1 MDDQAMD
8 AEAAAILRQEATAY
22 DVLGVDPRADANA
35 IRRAYHNR
43 SMRWHPDRCN
53 HARRTEVMQRINSS
67 YESVRDEARRANYDE
82 SLRAAARRARRNR
95 DSPWIGATM
104 RNGAYGRLMEF
115 VAKVD
120 RDGVFEMTLPT
131 IVVVGLESHGKS
143 SLMERLALRDVF
155 PRGVGFV
162 TRMPILLKLRQVNF
176 ENSVGIRLIRLSG
189 SSVVE
194 EVEEEKKFYDIGQ
207 RNFAEVVAEKMQ
219 QFISQRGG
227 GSGNMQV
234 VIDHRIEIEIRAAD
248 LVDIDLLD
256 LPGIVSMPKDV
267 AEASLRLTRDFLQ
280 RDDTLALCVIDDLL
294 PAVRSSQALG
304 EIGRVDGLGARTIVV
319 LTKVDMLQGPSSQQN
334 PARLAHRLANPATTV
349 GFAPKAFIP
358 VINRG
363 EDDGR
368 SLSDTLDAE
377 EATFAEWKRT
387 TPELPAADH
396 LGLTGVLTSL
406 NSLIEEHIRQK
417 WLPHQLEKAT
427 RRLQVVRDE
436 IDSLGALPVS
446 SELFLDRL
454 CEVVS
459 EKLAELDLK
468 NCRFNPEMKFYCDW
482 MAKLN
487 FPADVQGGGGRFNR
501 VRRRMRAKAI
511 WKLIVES
518 VPSEDLVRKL
528 ISLAL
533 SDSQLPVKM
542 DRFDPSIGR
551 TLCAYAM
558 NNNAEIETLANLG
571 FREHYYCEPLSEHQ
585 YRNYA
590 AAADSRIREE
600 AKDAI
605 LEHVFM
611 PLVERSFWSGL
622 PGLDLQESPESRA
635 RRNHLRAQEAAL
647 VRLIDGLTQFRDG
660 QGFHPNAE
668 APAGDSGPPA
678 GAGRAPFTGFSGQ
691 RRHPRGNP
699 PQSPFGQSSSTFGGG
714 AFGGAAPAPSG
725 FGGATPFGNA
735 AAAPSFG
742 GSAFGS
748 AAPAAAS
755 SPAFS
760 FGSAAPAAT
769 ASSAPTFGSAASAA
783 TPSPA
788 FGGPARRSH

>member
-459 EKLAELDLK
+459 EKLAELDRK
-468 NCRFNPEMKFYCDW
+468 NCRLNPEMKFYCDW

-600 AKDAI
+600 AKDAV

-611 PLVERSFWSGL
+611 PLAERSFWSGL
-622 PGLDLQESPESRA
+622 QLDLQESPQSRD
-635 RRNHLRAQEAAL
+635 RRNHLLAQDAAL
-647 VRLIDGLTQFRDG
+647 VRLIDELNRFRDG
-660 QGFHPNAE
+660 QHSNAQYETDQKEAE
-668 APAGDSGPPA
+668 ARWGSADAHVPEDQRTPAP
-678 GAGRAPFTGFSGQ
+678 GFSFGAA
-691 RRHPRGNP
+691 P
-699 PQSPFGQSSSTFGGG
+699 P
-714 AFGGAAPAPSG
+714 APAPSF
-725 FGGATPFGNA
+725 FGA
-735 AAAPSFG
+735 APPAPAPSF
-742 GSAFGS
+742 SFG
-748 AAPAAAS
+748 AAP
-755 SPAFS
+755 PAPAPSFS
-760 FGSAAPAAT
+760 FGAAPPAPPPAAPF
-769 ASSAPTFGSAASAA
+769 SFG
-783 TPSPA
+783 T
-788 FGGPARRSH
+788 R

>member
-1 MDDQAMD
+1 
-8 AEAAAILRQEATAY
+8 
-22 DVLGVDPRADANA
+22 
-35 IRRAYHNR
+35 
-43 SMRWHPDRCN
+43 
-53 HARRTEVMQRINSS
+53 MQRINGAWATLR
-67 YESVRDEARRANYDE
+67 EDQDDDRRANYDE
-82 SLRAAARRARRNR
+82 SLRAATRRARRNR

-104 RNGAYGRLMEF
+104 RNGAYGRLMDF

-120 RDGVFEMTLPT
+120 SDGVFEMTLPT

-176 ENSVGIRLIRLSG
+176 ENSVGIRLVRLSG

-319 LTKVDMLQGPSSQQN
+319 LAKVDMLRSPSLQQN
-334 PARLAHRLANPATTV
+334 PARLAQRLANPATTV
-349 GFAPKAFIP
+349 GFEPKALIP

-363 EDDGR
+363 EGDGR
-368 SLSDTLDAE
+368 SLSDTLDRE
-377 EATFAEWKRT
+377 EATFAEWKGT
-387 TPELPAADH
+387 TPELPAADR
-396 LGLTGVLTSL
+396 LGLTGVLKSL

-427 RRLQVVRDE
+427 HRLQAVRDE
-436 IDSLGALPVS
+436 IDSLGALSVS

-454 CEVVS
+454 CEVVN
-459 EKLAELDLK
+459 EQLAKLDSSTSSGLPLDIK
-468 NCRFNPEMKFYCDW
+468 VWSFDW
-482 MAKLN
+482 MAALS
-487 FPADVQGGGGRFNR
+487 FPAHCEGYGRFNR

-511 WKLIVES
+511 WRLIIES

-528 ISLAL
+528 ISAAL

-542 DRFDPSIGR
+542 DRFDQSIGH
-551 TLCAYAM
+551 TLHGYAM
-558 NNNAEIETLANLG
+558 NDNAAIETLANLG
-571 FREHYYCEPLSEHQ
+571 FPEYLYESYERSIH
-585 YRNYA
+585 NYA

-600 AKDAI
+600 AKDAV

-622 PGLDLQESPESRA
+622 QLDLQESPQSRD
-635 RRNHLRAQEAAL
+635 RRNHLLTQEAAL
-647 VRLIDGLTQFRDG
+647 VRLIDELNRFRDG
-660 QGFHPNAE
+660 QHSNGGGGGDGDGYAQ
-668 APAGDSGPPA
+668 APAGDGVSPA
-678 GAGRAPFTGFSGQ
+678 GAGPATPTGSSGR
-691 RRHPRGNP
+691 RRHTGRRRRPRDNP

-714 AFGGAAPAPSG
+714 SPFGGAAPAPSG
-725 FGGATPFGNA
+725 FTAGGFKFGDGGLHLA
-735 AAAPSFG
+735 RLHLPPRRPRPDPPQLSPSAVPSRPRPRPHPQLSP
-742 GSAFGS
+742 SAR
-748 AAPAAAS
+748 PHLLRL
-755 SPAFS
+755 SPS
-760 FGSAAPAAT
+760 GLD
-769 ASSAPTFGSAASAA
+769 
-783 TPSPA
+783 
-788 FGGPARRSH
+788 R

>member
-1 MDDQAMD
+1 
-8 AEAAAILRQEATAY
+8 
-22 DVLGVDPRADANA
+22 
-35 IRRAYHNR
+35 
-43 SMRWHPDRCN
+43 
-53 HARRTEVMQRINSS
+53 MQRINSS

-600 AKDAI
+600 AKDAV

-611 PLVERSFWSGL
+611 PLAERSFWSGL
-622 PGLDLQESPESRA
+622 QLDLQESPQSRD
-635 RRNHLRAQEAAL
+635 RRNHLLAQDAAL
-647 VRLIDGLTQFRDG
+647 VRLIDELNRFRDG
-660 QGFHPNAE
+660 QHSNAQYETDQKEAE
-668 APAGDSGPPA
+668 A
-678 GAGRAPFTGFSGQ
+678 RW
-691 RRHPRGNP
+691 
-699 PQSPFGQSSSTFGGG
+699 
-714 AFGGAAPAPSG
+714 
-725 FGGATPFGNA
+725 
-735 AAAPSFG
+735 
-742 GSAFGS
+742 GSAD
-748 AAPAAAS
+748 AHVPEDQR
-755 SPAFS
+755 
-760 FGSAAPAAT
+760 
-769 ASSAPTFGSAASAA
+769 
-783 TPSPA
+783 TPD
-788 FGGPARRSH
+788 R

>member
-1 MDDQAMD
+1 
-8 AEAAAILRQEATAY
+8 
-22 DVLGVDPRADANA
+22 
-35 IRRAYHNR
+35 
-43 SMRWHPDRCN
+43 
-53 HARRTEVMQRINSS
+53 MQRINSS

-459 EKLAELDLK
+459 EKLAELDRK
-468 NCRFNPEMKFYCDW
+468 NCRLNPEMKFYCDW

-600 AKDAI
+600 AKDAV

-611 PLVERSFWSGL
+611 PLAERSFWSGL
-622 PGLDLQESPESRA
+622 QLDLQESPQSRD
-635 RRNHLRAQEAAL
+635 RRNHLLAQDAAL
-647 VRLIDGLTQFRDG
+647 VRLIDELNRFRDG
-660 QGFHPNAE
+660 QHSNAQYETDQKEAE
-668 APAGDSGPPA
+668 ARWGSADAHVPEDQRTPAP
-678 GAGRAPFTGFSGQ
+678 GFSFGAA
-691 RRHPRGNP
+691 P
-699 PQSPFGQSSSTFGGG
+699 P
-714 AFGGAAPAPSG
+714 APAPSF
-725 FGGATPFGNA
+725 FGA
-735 AAAPSFG
+735 APPAPAPSF
-742 GSAFGS
+742 SFG
-748 AAPAAAS
+748 AAPPAPAPSFSFGAAP
-755 SPAFS
+755 PAPPPAAPFS
-760 FGSAAPAAT
+760 FGS
-769 ASSAPTFGSAASAA
+769 
-783 TPSPA
+783 
-788 FGGPARRSH
+788 R

>member
-1 MDDQAMD
+1 MD

-319 LTKVDMLQGPSSQQN
+319 LTKVDMLQGPSSQQT

-427 RRLQVVRDE
+427 RRLKVVRDE

-528 ISLAL
+528 ISAAL

-542 DRFDPSIGR
+542 DRFDQSIGH
-551 TLCAYAM
+551 TLHGYAM
-558 NNNAEIETLANLG
+558 NDNGAIETLTNLG
-571 FREHYYCEPLSEHQ
+571 FPEYLYESSGCVPSVYVNNNEAPNKRQME
-585 YRNYA
+585 
-590 AAADSRIREE
+590 AADLRIREE

-611 PLVERSFWSGL
+611 PLAERSFWSGL
-622 PGLDLQESPESRA
+622 QLDLQESPQSRD
-635 RRNHLRAQEAAL
+635 RRNHLLAQDAAL
-647 VRLIDGLTQFRDG
+647 VRLIDELNRFRDG
-660 QGFHPNAE
+660 QHSNAQYETDQKEAE
-668 APAGDSGPPA
+668 ARWGSADAHVPEDQRTPAP
-678 GAGRAPFTGFSGQ
+678 GFSFGAA
-691 RRHPRGNP
+691 P
-699 PQSPFGQSSSTFGGG
+699 P
-714 AFGGAAPAPSG
+714 APAPSFS
-725 FGGATPFGNA
+725 FG
-735 AAAPSFG
+735 AAPP
-742 GSAFGS
+742 APPP
-748 AAPAAAS
+748 AAP
-755 SPAFS
+755 FS
-760 FGSAAPAAT
+760 FGS
-769 ASSAPTFGSAASAA
+769 
-783 TPSPA
+783 
-788 FGGPARRSH
+788 R

>member
-1 MDDQAMD
+1 
-8 AEAAAILRQEATAY
+8 
-22 DVLGVDPRADANA
+22 
-35 IRRAYHNR
+35 
-43 SMRWHPDRCN
+43 
-53 HARRTEVMQRINSS
+53 MQRINSS

-600 AKDAI
+600 AKDAV

-611 PLVERSFWSGL
+611 PLAERSFWSGL
-622 PGLDLQESPESRA
+622 QLDLQESPQSRD
-635 RRNHLRAQEAAL
+635 RRNHLLAQDAAL
-647 VRLIDGLTQFRDG
+647 VRLIDELNRFRDG
-660 QGFHPNAE
+660 QHSNAQYETDQKEAE
-668 APAGDSGPPA
+668 ARWGSADAHVPEDQRTPAP
-678 GAGRAPFTGFSGQ
+678 GFSFGAA
-691 RRHPRGNP
+691 P
-699 PQSPFGQSSSTFGGG
+699 P
-714 AFGGAAPAPSG
+714 APAPSF
-725 FGGATPFGNA
+725 FGA
-735 AAAPSFG
+735 APPAPAPSF
-742 GSAFGS
+742 SFG
-748 AAPAAAS
+748 AAP
-755 SPAFS
+755 PAPAPSFS
-760 FGSAAPAAT
+760 FGAAPPAPPPAAPF
-769 ASSAPTFGSAASAA
+769 SFG
-783 TPSPA
+783 T
-788 FGGPARRSH
+788 R

>member
-600 AKDAI
+600 AKDAV

-611 PLVERSFWSGL
+611 PLAERSFWSGL
-622 PGLDLQESPESRA
+622 QLDLQESPQSRD
-635 RRNHLRAQEAAL
+635 RRNHLLAQDAAL
-647 VRLIDGLTQFRDG
+647 VRLIDELNRFRDG
-660 QGFHPNAE
+660 QHSNAQYETDQKEAE
-668 APAGDSGPPA
+668 ARWGSADAHVPEDQRTPAP
-678 GAGRAPFTGFSGQ
+678 GFSFGAA
-691 RRHPRGNP
+691 P
-699 PQSPFGQSSSTFGGG
+699 P
-714 AFGGAAPAPSG
+714 APAPSF
-725 FGGATPFGNA
+725 FGA
-735 AAAPSFG
+735 APPAPAPSF
-742 GSAFGS
+742 SFG
-748 AAPAAAS
+748 AAPPAPPPAA
-755 SPAFS
+755 PFS
-760 FGSAAPAAT
+760 FGS
-769 ASSAPTFGSAASAA
+769 
-783 TPSPA
+783 
-788 FGGPARRSH
+788 R

>member
-1 MDDQAMD
+1 
-8 AEAAAILRQEATAY
+8 
-22 DVLGVDPRADANA
+22 
-35 IRRAYHNR
+35 
-43 SMRWHPDRCN
+43 
-53 HARRTEVMQRINSS
+53 MQRINSS

-396 LGLTGVLTSL
+396 LGLTGVLNSL

-611 PLVERSFWSGL
+611 PLAERSFWSGL
-622 PGLDLQESPESRA
+622 QLDLQESPQSRD
-635 RRNHLRAQEAAL
+635 RRNHLLAQDAAL
-647 VRLIDGLTQFRDG
+647 VRLIDELNRFRDG
-660 QGFHPNAE
+660 QHSNAQYETDQKEAE
-668 APAGDSGPPA
+668 ARWGSADAHVPEDQRTPAP
-678 GAGRAPFTGFSGQ
+678 GFSFGAA
-691 RRHPRGNP
+691 P
-699 PQSPFGQSSSTFGGG
+699 P
-714 AFGGAAPAPSG
+714 APAPSFS
-725 FGGATPFGNA
+725 FG
-735 AAAPSFG
+735 AAPP
-742 GSAFGS
+742 APPP
-748 AAPAAAS
+748 AAP
-755 SPAFS
+755 FS
-760 FGSAAPAAT
+760 FGS
-769 ASSAPTFGSAASAA
+769 
-783 TPSPA
+783 
-788 FGGPARRSH
+788 R

>member
-1 MDDQAMD
+1 
-8 AEAAAILRQEATAY
+8 
-22 DVLGVDPRADANA
+22 
-35 IRRAYHNR
+35 
-43 SMRWHPDRCN
+43 
-53 HARRTEVMQRINSS
+53 MQRINSS

-571 FREHYYCEPLSEHQ
+571 FREHYYSEPLDEHL

-600 AKDAI
+600 AKDAV

-611 PLVERSFWSGL
+611 PLAERSFWSGL
-622 PGLDLQESPESRA
+622 QLDLQESPQSRD
-635 RRNHLRAQEAAL
+635 RRNHLLAQDAAL
-647 VRLIDGLTQFRDG
+647 VRLIDELNRFRDG
-660 QGFHPNAE
+660 QHSNAQYETDQKEAE
-668 APAGDSGPPA
+668 ARWGSADAHVPEDQRTPAP
-678 GAGRAPFTGFSGQ
+678 GFSFGAA
-691 RRHPRGNP
+691 P
-699 PQSPFGQSSSTFGGG
+699 P
-714 AFGGAAPAPSG
+714 APAPSF
-725 FGGATPFGNA
+725 FGA
-735 AAAPSFG
+735 APPAPAPSF
-742 GSAFGS
+742 SFG
-748 AAPAAAS
+748 AAPPAA
-755 SPAFS
+755 PFS
-760 FGSAAPAAT
+760 FGS
-769 ASSAPTFGSAASAA
+769 
-783 TPSPA
+783 
-788 FGGPARRSH
+788 R

>member
-1 MDDQAMD
+1 
-8 AEAAAILRQEATAY
+8 
-22 DVLGVDPRADANA
+22 
-35 IRRAYHNR
+35 
-43 SMRWHPDRCN
+43 
-53 HARRTEVMQRINSS
+53 MQRINSS

-468 NCRFNPEMKFYCDW
+468 NCRSNPEMKFYYDW

-487 FPADVQGGGGRFNR
+487 FPADIPRGGGRFNR

-571 FREHYYCEPLSEHQ
+571 FREHCYSEPLDDYQ
-585 YRNYA
+585 YHNHA

-622 PGLDLQESPESRA
+622 QLDLQESPQSRD
-635 RRNHLRAQEAAL
+635 RRNHLLAQDAAL
-647 VRLIDGLTQFRDG
+647 VRLIDELNRFRDG
-660 QGFHPNAE
+660 QYSNAQ
-668 APAGDSGPPA
+668 APAGDGGSPA
-678 GAGRAPFTGFSGQ
+678 GAGRATPTDSSGRRRNSGR

-699 PQSPFGQSSSTFGGG
+699 PQSPFGQSGSTFGGG
-714 AFGGAAPAPSG
+714 SPFGGASPAPSG
-725 FGGATPFGNA
+725 FTDASGGFTFGHGGPTFRA
-735 AAAPSFG
+735 SPSAAAPPAPGPAASFSFG
-742 GSAFGS
+742 GAPPPAPAPGFSFG
-748 AAPAAAS
+748 AAPPAPPPAA
-755 SPAFS
+755 PFS
-760 FGSAAPAAT
+760 FGS
-769 ASSAPTFGSAASAA
+769 
-783 TPSPA
+783 
-788 FGGPARRSH
+788 R

>member
-1 MDDQAMD
+1 
-8 AEAAAILRQEATAY
+8 
-22 DVLGVDPRADANA
+22 
-35 IRRAYHNR
+35 
-43 SMRWHPDRCN
+43 
-53 HARRTEVMQRINSS
+53 MQRINSS

-406 NSLIEEHIRQK
+406 NLLIEEHIRQK

-468 NCRFNPEMKFYCDW
+468 NCRSNPEMKFYYDW

-501 VRRRMRAKAI
+501 VRRRMRAKNT

-571 FREHYYCEPLSEHQ
+571 FREHCYSEPLDDYQ
-585 YRNYA
+585 YHNHA

-600 AKDAI
+600 AKDAV

-622 PGLDLQESPESRA
+622 QLDLQESPQSRD
-635 RRNHLRAQEAAL
+635 RRNHLLAQDAAL
-647 VRLIDGLTQFRDG
+647 VRLIDELNRFRDG
-660 QGFHPNAE
+660 QHSNAQYETDQKEAE
-668 APAGDSGPPA
+668 ARWGSADAHVPEDQRTPAP
-678 GAGRAPFTGFSGQ
+678 GFS
-691 RRHPRGNP
+691 
-699 PQSPFGQSSSTFGGG
+699 F
-714 AFGGAAPAPSG
+714 GAAPPAP
-725 FGGATPFGNA
+725 PP
-735 AAAPSFG
+735 AAP
-742 GSAFGS
+742 
-748 AAPAAAS
+748 
-755 SPAFS
+755 FS
-760 FGSAAPAAT
+760 FGS
-769 ASSAPTFGSAASAA
+769 
-783 TPSPA
+783 
-788 FGGPARRSH
+788 R

>member
-1 MDDQAMD
+1 
-8 AEAAAILRQEATAY
+8 
-22 DVLGVDPRADANA
+22 
-35 IRRAYHNR
+35 
-43 SMRWHPDRCN
+43 
-53 HARRTEVMQRINSS
+53 MQRINSS

-571 FREHYYCEPLSEHQ
+571 FREHYYSEPLDEHL

-611 PLVERSFWSGL
+611 PLAERSFWSGL
-622 PGLDLQESPESRA
+622 QLDLQESPQSRD
-635 RRNHLRAQEAAL
+635 RRNHLLAQDAAL
-647 VRLIDGLTQFRDG
+647 VRLIDELNRFRDG
-660 QGFHPNAE
+660 QHSNAQYETDQKEAE
-668 APAGDSGPPA
+668 ARWGSADAHVPEDQRTPAP
-678 GAGRAPFTGFSGQ
+678 GFSFGAA
-691 RRHPRGNP
+691 P
-699 PQSPFGQSSSTFGGG
+699 P
-714 AFGGAAPAPSG
+714 APAPSF
-725 FGGATPFGNA
+725 FGA
-735 AAAPSFG
+735 APPAPAPSF
-742 GSAFGS
+742 SFG
-748 AAPAAAS
+748 AAPPAPAPSFSFGAAP
-755 SPAFS
+755 PAPPPAAPFS
-760 FGSAAPAAT
+760 FGS
-769 ASSAPTFGSAASAA
+769 
-783 TPSPA
+783 
-788 FGGPARRSH
+788 R

>member
-600 AKDAI
+600 AKDAV

-611 PLVERSFWSGL
+611 PLAERSFWSGL
-622 PGLDLQESPESRA
+622 QLDLQESPQSRD
-635 RRNHLRAQEAAL
+635 RRNHLLAQDAAL
-647 VRLIDGLTQFRDG
+647 VRLIDELNRFRDG
-660 QGFHPNAE
+660 QHSNAQYETDQKEAE
-668 APAGDSGPPA
+668 ARWGSADAHVPEDQRTPAP
-678 GAGRAPFTGFSGQ
+678 GFSFGAA
-691 RRHPRGNP
+691 P
-699 PQSPFGQSSSTFGGG
+699 P
-714 AFGGAAPAPSG
+714 APAPSF
-725 FGGATPFGNA
+725 FGA
-735 AAAPSFG
+735 APPAPAPSF
-742 GSAFGS
+742 SFG
-748 AAPAAAS
+748 AAPPAPAPSFSFGAAP
-755 SPAFS
+755 PAPPPAAPFS
-760 FGSAAPAAT
+760 FGS
-769 ASSAPTFGSAASAA
+769 
-783 TPSPA
+783 
-788 FGGPARRSH
+788 R

>member
-1 MDDQAMD
+1 
-8 AEAAAILRQEATAY
+8 
-22 DVLGVDPRADANA
+22 
-35 IRRAYHNR
+35 
-43 SMRWHPDRCN
+43 
-53 HARRTEVMQRINSS
+53 MQRINSS

-176 ENSVGIRLIRLSG
+176 ENSVSIRLIRLSG

-600 AKDAI
+600 AKDAV

-611 PLVERSFWSGL
+611 PLAERSFWSGL
-622 PGLDLQESPESRA
+622 QLDLQESPQSRD
-635 RRNHLRAQEAAL
+635 RRNHLLAQDAAL
-647 VRLIDGLTQFRDG
+647 VRLIDELNRFRDG
-660 QGFHPNAE
+660 QHSNAQYETDQKEAE
-668 APAGDSGPPA
+668 ARWGSADAHVPEDQRTPAP
-678 GAGRAPFTGFSGQ
+678 GFSFGAA
-691 RRHPRGNP
+691 P
-699 PQSPFGQSSSTFGGG
+699 P
-714 AFGGAAPAPSG
+714 APAPSF
-725 FGGATPFGNA
+725 FGA
-735 AAAPSFG
+735 APPAPAPSF
-742 GSAFGS
+742 SFG
-748 AAPAAAS
+748 AAPPAPAPSFSFGAAP
-755 SPAFS
+755 PAPPPAAPFS
-760 FGSAAPAAT
+760 FGS
-769 ASSAPTFGSAASAA
+769 
-783 TPSPA
+783 
-788 FGGPARRSH
+788 R

>member
-1 MDDQAMD
+1 
-8 AEAAAILRQEATAY
+8 
-22 DVLGVDPRADANA
+22 
-35 IRRAYHNR
+35 
-43 SMRWHPDRCN
+43 
-53 HARRTEVMQRINSS
+53 MQRINSS

-176 ENSVGIRLIRLSG
+176 ENSVSIRLIRLSG

-611 PLVERSFWSGL
+611 PLAERSFWSGL
-622 PGLDLQESPESRA
+622 QLDLQESPQSRD
-635 RRNHLRAQEAAL
+635 RRNHLLAQDAAL
-647 VRLIDGLTQFRDG
+647 VRLIDELNRFRDG
-660 QGFHPNAE
+660 QHSNAQYETDQKEAE
-668 APAGDSGPPA
+668 ARWGSADAHVPEDQRTPAP
-678 GAGRAPFTGFSGQ
+678 GFSFGAA
-691 RRHPRGNP
+691 P
-699 PQSPFGQSSSTFGGG
+699 P
-714 AFGGAAPAPSG
+714 APAPSF
-725 FGGATPFGNA
+725 FGA
-735 AAAPSFG
+735 APPAPAPSF
-742 GSAFGS
+742 SFG
-748 AAPAAAS
+748 AAPPAPPPAA
-755 SPAFS
+755 PFS
-760 FGSAAPAAT
+760 FGS
-769 ASSAPTFGSAASAA
+769 
-783 TPSPA
+783 
-788 FGGPARRSH
+788 R

>member
-396 LGLTGVLTSL
+396 LGLTGVLNSL

-611 PLVERSFWSGL
+611 PLAERSFWSGL
-622 PGLDLQESPESRA
+622 QLDLQESPQSRD
-635 RRNHLRAQEAAL
+635 RRNHLLAQDAAL
-647 VRLIDGLTQFRDG
+647 VRLIDELNRFRDG
-660 QGFHPNAE
+660 QHSNAQYETDQKEAE
-668 APAGDSGPPA
+668 ARWGSADAHVPEDQRTPAP
-678 GAGRAPFTGFSGQ
+678 GFS
-691 RRHPRGNP
+691 
-699 PQSPFGQSSSTFGGG
+699 F
-714 AFGGAAPAPSG
+714 GAAPPAP
-725 FGGATPFGNA
+725 PP
-735 AAAPSFG
+735 AAP
-742 GSAFGS
+742 
-748 AAPAAAS
+748 
-755 SPAFS
+755 FS
-760 FGSAAPAAT
+760 FGS
-769 ASSAPTFGSAASAA
+769 
-783 TPSPA
+783 
-788 FGGPARRSH
+788 R

>member
-1 MDDQAMD
+1 
-8 AEAAAILRQEATAY
+8 
-22 DVLGVDPRADANA
+22 
-35 IRRAYHNR
+35 
-43 SMRWHPDRCN
+43 
-53 HARRTEVMQRINSS
+53 MQRINSS

-396 LGLTGVLTSL
+396 LGLTGVLNSL

-600 AKDAI
+600 AKDAV

-611 PLVERSFWSGL
+611 PLAERSFWSGL
-622 PGLDLQESPESRA
+622 QLDLQESPQSRD
-635 RRNHLRAQEAAL
+635 RRNHLLAQDAAL
-647 VRLIDGLTQFRDG
+647 VRLIDELNRFRDG
-660 QGFHPNAE
+660 QHSNAQYETDQKEAE
-668 APAGDSGPPA
+668 ARWGSADAHVPEDQRTPAP
-678 GAGRAPFTGFSGQ
+678 GFS
-691 RRHPRGNP
+691 
-699 PQSPFGQSSSTFGGG
+699 F
-714 AFGGAAPAPSG
+714 GAAPPAP
-725 FGGATPFGNA
+725 PP
-735 AAAPSFG
+735 AAP
-742 GSAFGS
+742 
-748 AAPAAAS
+748 
-755 SPAFS
+755 FS
-760 FGSAAPAAT
+760 FGS
-769 ASSAPTFGSAASAA
+769 
-783 TPSPA
+783 
-788 FGGPARRSH
+788 R

>member
-1 MDDQAMD
+1 
-8 AEAAAILRQEATAY
+8 
-22 DVLGVDPRADANA
+22 
-35 IRRAYHNR
+35 
-43 SMRWHPDRCN
+43 
-53 HARRTEVMQRINSS
+53 MQRINSS

-406 NSLIEEHIRQK
+406 NLLIEEHIRQK

-459 EKLAELDLK
+459 EKLAELDRK
-468 NCRFNPEMKFYCDW
+468 NCRLNPEMKFYCDW

-528 ISLAL
+528 ISAAL

-542 DRFDPSIGR
+542 DRFDQSIGH
-551 TLCAYAM
+551 TLHGYAM
-558 NNNAEIETLANLG
+558 NDNGAIETLTNLG
-571 FREHYYCEPLSEHQ
+571 FPEYLYESSGCVPSVYVNNNEAPNKRQME
-585 YRNYA
+585 
-590 AAADSRIREE
+590 AADLRIREE

-611 PLVERSFWSGL
+611 PLAERSFWSGL
-622 PGLDLQESPESRA
+622 QLDLQESPQSRD
-635 RRNHLRAQEAAL
+635 RRNHLLAQDAAL
-647 VRLIDGLTQFRDG
+647 VRLIDELNRFRDG
-660 QGFHPNAE
+660 QHSNAQ
-668 APAGDSGPPA
+668 APAGDGGSPA
-678 GAGRAPFTGFSGQ
+678 GAGRATPTDSSGRRRNSGR

-714 AFGGAAPAPSG
+714 SPFGGASPAPSG
-725 FGGATPFGNA
+725 FTDASGGFTFGHGGPTFRA
-735 AAAPSFG
+735 SPSAAAPPAPGPAASFSFG
-742 GSAFGS
+742 GAPPPAPAPSFSFG
-748 AAPAAAS
+748 AAPPAPPPAA
-755 SPAFS
+755 PFS
-760 FGSAAPAAT
+760 FGS
-769 ASSAPTFGSAASAA
+769 
-783 TPSPA
+783 
-788 FGGPARRSH
+788 R

>member
-1 MDDQAMD
+1 
-8 AEAAAILRQEATAY
+8 
-22 DVLGVDPRADANA
+22 
-35 IRRAYHNR
+35 
-43 SMRWHPDRCN
+43 
-53 HARRTEVMQRINSS
+53 MQRINSS

-349 GFAPKAFIP
+349 GFAPKAFVP

-396 LGLTGVLTSL
+396 LGLTGVLKSL

-436 IDSLGALPVS
+436 IDSLGALSVS
-446 SELFLDRL
+446 RELFLDRL

-468 NCRFNPEMKFYCDW
+468 NCRSNPEMKLYYDW

-571 FREHYYCEPLSEHQ
+571 FPEHYYSEPLNEHSIH
-585 YRNYA
+585 NYA

-600 AKDAI
+600 AKDAV

-622 PGLDLQESPESRA
+622 QLDLQESPQSRD
-635 RRNHLRAQEAAL
+635 RRNHLLAQDAAL
-647 VRLIDGLTQFRDG
+647 VRLIDELNRFRDG
-660 QGFHPNAE
+660 QHSNEQYETDQKEAE
-668 APAGDSGPPA
+668 ARWGSADAHVPEDQRTPAP
-678 GAGRAPFTGFSGQ
+678 GFSFGAA
-691 RRHPRGNP
+691 P
-699 PQSPFGQSSSTFGGG
+699 P
-714 AFGGAAPAPSG
+714 APAPSF
-725 FGGATPFGNA
+725 FGA
-735 AAAPSFG
+735 APPAPAPSF
-742 GSAFGS
+742 SFG
-748 AAPAAAS
+748 AAPPAPPPAA
-755 SPAFS
+755 PFS
-760 FGSAAPAAT
+760 FGS
-769 ASSAPTFGSAASAA
+769 
-783 TPSPA
+783 
-788 FGGPARRSH
+788 R

>member
-115 VAKVD
+115 VAMVD

-227 GSGNMQV
+227 NSKDMQV

-406 NSLIEEHIRQK
+406 NLLIEEHIRQK
-417 WLPHQLEKAT
+417 WRPHQLEKAT

-459 EKLAELDLK
+459 EKLAELDFK
-468 NCRFNPEMKFYCDW
+468 NGRSNPEMKFYYDW
-482 MAKLN
+482 MAALSL
-487 FPADVQGGGGRFNR
+487 PAHCEGYGRFNR

-571 FREHYYCEPLSEHQ
+571 FREHYYSEPLDEHL

-611 PLVERSFWSGL
+611 PLAERSFWSGL
-622 PGLDLQESPESRA
+622 QLDLQESPQSRD
-635 RRNHLRAQEAAL
+635 RRNHLLAQDAAL
-647 VRLIDGLTQFRDG
+647 VRLIDELNRFRDG
-660 QGFHPNAE
+660 QYSNAQ
-668 APAGDSGPPA
+668 APAGDGGSPA
-678 GAGRAPFTGFSGQ
+678 GAGRATPTDSSGRRRNSGR

-699 PQSPFGQSSSTFGGG
+699 PQSPFGQSGSTFGGG
-714 AFGGAAPAPSG
+714 SPFGGASPAPSG
-725 FGGATPFGNA
+725 FTDASGGFTFGHGGPTFRA
-735 AAAPSFG
+735 SPSAAAPPAPGPAASFSFG
-742 GSAFGS
+742 ATAPAPAPGFSFG
-748 AAPAAAS
+748 AAPPAPPPAA
-755 SPAFS
+755 PFS
-760 FGSAAPAAT
+760 FGS
-769 ASSAPTFGSAASAA
+769 
-783 TPSPA
+783 
-788 FGGPARRSH
+788 R

>member
-1 MDDQAMD
+1 
-8 AEAAAILRQEATAY
+8 
-22 DVLGVDPRADANA
+22 
-35 IRRAYHNR
+35 
-43 SMRWHPDRCN
+43 
-53 HARRTEVMQRINSS
+53 MQRINSS

-396 LGLTGVLTSL
+396 LGLTGVLKSL

-436 IDSLGALPVS
+436 IDSLGALSVS
-446 SELFLDRL
+446 RELFLDRL

-468 NCRFNPEMKFYCDW
+468 NCRSNPEMKFYYDW

-487 FPADVQGGGGRFNR
+487 FPADIPRGGGRFNR
-501 VRRRMRAKAI
+501 VRRRMRAKNT

-571 FREHYYCEPLSEHQ
+571 FREHYYSEPLNEQSIRGIH
-585 YRNYA
+585 NYA

-600 AKDAI
+600 AKDAV

-622 PGLDLQESPESRA
+622 QLDLQESPQSRD
-635 RRNHLRAQEAAL
+635 RRNHLLAQDAAL
-647 VRLIDGLTQFRDG
+647 VRLIDELNRFRDG
-660 QGFHPNAE
+660 QHSNAQYETDQKEAE
-668 APAGDSGPPA
+668 ARWGSADAHVPEDQRTPAP
-678 GAGRAPFTGFSGQ
+678 GFS
-691 RRHPRGNP
+691 
-699 PQSPFGQSSSTFGGG
+699 F
-714 AFGGAAPAPSG
+714 GAAPPAP
-725 FGGATPFGNA
+725 PP
-735 AAAPSFG
+735 AAP
-742 GSAFGS
+742 
-748 AAPAAAS
+748 
-755 SPAFS
+755 FS
-760 FGSAAPAAT
+760 FGS
-769 ASSAPTFGSAASAA
+769 
-783 TPSPA
+783 
-788 FGGPARRSH
+788 R

>member
-1 MDDQAMD
+1 
-8 AEAAAILRQEATAY
+8 
-22 DVLGVDPRADANA
+22 
-35 IRRAYHNR
+35 
-43 SMRWHPDRCN
+43 
-53 HARRTEVMQRINSS
+53 MQRINSS

-176 ENSVGIRLIRLSG
+176 ENSVSIRLIRLSG

-600 AKDAI
+600 AKDAV

-611 PLVERSFWSGL
+611 PLAERSFWSGL
-622 PGLDLQESPESRA
+622 QLDLQESPQSRD
-635 RRNHLRAQEAAL
+635 RRNHLLAQDAAL
-647 VRLIDGLTQFRDG
+647 VRLIDELNRFRDG
-660 QGFHPNAE
+660 QHSNAQYETDQKEAE
-668 APAGDSGPPA
+668 ARWGSADAHVPEDQRTPAP
-678 GAGRAPFTGFSGQ
+678 GFSFGAA
-691 RRHPRGNP
+691 P
-699 PQSPFGQSSSTFGGG
+699 P
-714 AFGGAAPAPSG
+714 APAPSF
-725 FGGATPFGNA
+725 FGA
-735 AAAPSFG
+735 APPAPAPSF
-742 GSAFGS
+742 SFG
-748 AAPAAAS
+748 AAPPAPPPAA
-755 SPAFS
+755 PFS
-760 FGSAAPAAT
+760 FGS
-769 ASSAPTFGSAASAA
+769 
-783 TPSPA
+783 
-788 FGGPARRSH
+788 R

>member
-1 MDDQAMD
+1 
-8 AEAAAILRQEATAY
+8 
-22 DVLGVDPRADANA
+22 
-35 IRRAYHNR
+35 
-43 SMRWHPDRCN
+43 
-53 HARRTEVMQRINSS
+53 MQRINSS

-396 LGLTGVLTSL
+396 LGLTGVLNSL

-459 EKLAELDLK
+459 EKLAELDFK
-468 NCRFNPEMKFYCDW
+468 NGRSNPEMKFYCDW

-600 AKDAI
+600 AKDAV

-611 PLVERSFWSGL
+611 PLAERSFWSGL
-622 PGLDLQESPESRA
+622 QLDLQESPQSRD
-635 RRNHLRAQEAAL
+635 RRNHLLAQDAAL
-647 VRLIDGLTQFRDG
+647 VRLIDELNRFRDG
-660 QGFHPNAE
+660 QHSNAQYETDQKEAE
-668 APAGDSGPPA
+668 ARWGSADAHVPEDQRTPAP
-678 GAGRAPFTGFSGQ
+678 GFS
-691 RRHPRGNP
+691 
-699 PQSPFGQSSSTFGGG
+699 F
-714 AFGGAAPAPSG
+714 GAAPPAP
-725 FGGATPFGNA
+725 PP
-735 AAAPSFG
+735 AAP
-742 GSAFGS
+742 
-748 AAPAAAS
+748 
-755 SPAFS
+755 FS
-760 FGSAAPAAT
+760 FGS
-769 ASSAPTFGSAASAA
+769 
-783 TPSPA
+783 
-788 FGGPARRSH
+788 R

>member
-1 MDDQAMD
+1 
-8 AEAAAILRQEATAY
+8 
-22 DVLGVDPRADANA
+22 
-35 IRRAYHNR
+35 
-43 SMRWHPDRCN
+43 
-53 HARRTEVMQRINSS
+53 MQRINSS

-600 AKDAI
+600 AKDAV

-611 PLVERSFWSGL
+611 PLAERSFWSGL
-622 PGLDLQESPESRA
+622 QLDLQESPQSRD
-635 RRNHLRAQEAAL
+635 RRNHLLAQDAAL
-647 VRLIDGLTQFRDG
+647 VRLIDELNRFRDG
-660 QGFHPNAE
+660 QHSNAQYETDQKEAE
-668 APAGDSGPPA
+668 ARWGSADAHVPEDQRTPAP
-678 GAGRAPFTGFSGQ
+678 GFSFGAA
-691 RRHPRGNP
+691 P
-699 PQSPFGQSSSTFGGG
+699 P
-714 AFGGAAPAPSG
+714 APAPSF
-725 FGGATPFGNA
+725 FGA
-735 AAAPSFG
+735 APPAPAPSF
-742 GSAFGS
+742 SFG
-748 AAPAAAS
+748 AAPPAPPPAA
-755 SPAFS
+755 PFS
-760 FGSAAPAAT
+760 FGT
-769 ASSAPTFGSAASAA
+769 
-783 TPSPA
+783 
-788 FGGPARRSH
+788 R

>member
-396 LGLTGVLTSL
+396 LGLTGVLNSL

-600 AKDAI
+600 AKDAV

-611 PLVERSFWSGL
+611 PLAERSFWSGL
-622 PGLDLQESPESRA
+622 QLDLQESPQSRD
-635 RRNHLRAQEAAL
+635 RRNHLLAQDAAL
-647 VRLIDGLTQFRDG
+647 VRLIDELNRFRDG
-660 QGFHPNAE
+660 QHSNAQYETDQKEAE
-668 APAGDSGPPA
+668 ARWGSADAHVPEDQRTPAP
-678 GAGRAPFTGFSGQ
+678 GFSFGAA
-691 RRHPRGNP
+691 P
-699 PQSPFGQSSSTFGGG
+699 P
-714 AFGGAAPAPSG
+714 APAPSFS
-725 FGGATPFGNA
+725 FG
-735 AAAPSFG
+735 AAPP
-742 GSAFGS
+742 APPP
-748 AAPAAAS
+748 AAP
-755 SPAFS
+755 FS
-760 FGSAAPAAT
+760 FGS
-769 ASSAPTFGSAASAA
+769 
-783 TPSPA
+783 
-788 FGGPARRSH
+788 R

>member
-1 MDDQAMD
+1 
-8 AEAAAILRQEATAY
+8 
-22 DVLGVDPRADANA
+22 
-35 IRRAYHNR
+35 
-43 SMRWHPDRCN
+43 
-53 HARRTEVMQRINSS
+53 MQRINSS

-600 AKDAI
+600 AKDAV

-611 PLVERSFWSGL
+611 PLAERSFWSGL
-622 PGLDLQESPESRA
+622 QLDLQESPQSRD
-635 RRNHLRAQEAAL
+635 RRNHLLAQDAAL
-647 VRLIDGLTQFRDG
+647 VRLIDELNRFRDG
-660 QGFHPNAE
+660 QHSNAQYETDQKEAE
-668 APAGDSGPPA
+668 ARWGSADAHVPEDQRTPAP
-678 GAGRAPFTGFSGQ
+678 GFSFGAA
-691 RRHPRGNP
+691 P
-699 PQSPFGQSSSTFGGG
+699 P
-714 AFGGAAPAPSG
+714 APAPSF
-725 FGGATPFGNA
+725 FGA
-735 AAAPSFG
+735 APPAPAPSF
-742 GSAFGS
+742 SFG
-748 AAPAAAS
+748 AAPPAPPPAA
-755 SPAFS
+755 PFS
-760 FGSAAPAAT
+760 FGS
-769 ASSAPTFGSAASAA
+769 
-783 TPSPA
+783 
-788 FGGPARRSH
+788 R

>member
-468 NCRFNPEMKFYCDW
+468 NCRSNPEMKLYYDW

-600 AKDAI
+600 AKDAV

-611 PLVERSFWSGL
+611 PLAERSFWSGL
-622 PGLDLQESPESRA
+622 QLDLQESPQSRD
-635 RRNHLRAQEAAL
+635 RRNHLLAQDAAL
-647 VRLIDGLTQFRDG
+647 VRLIDELNRFRDG
-660 QGFHPNAE
+660 QHSNAQYETDQKEAE
-668 APAGDSGPPA
+668 ARWGSADAHVPEDQRTPAP
-678 GAGRAPFTGFSGQ
+678 GFSFGAA
-691 RRHPRGNP
+691 P
-699 PQSPFGQSSSTFGGG
+699 P
-714 AFGGAAPAPSG
+714 APAPSF
-725 FGGATPFGNA
+725 FGA
-735 AAAPSFG
+735 APPAPAPSF
-742 GSAFGS
+742 SFG
-748 AAPAAAS
+748 AAPPAPPPAA
-755 SPAFS
+755 PFS
-760 FGSAAPAAT
+760 FGS
-769 ASSAPTFGSAASAA
+769 
-783 TPSPA
+783 
-788 FGGPARRSH
+788 R

>member
-176 ENSVGIRLIRLSG
+176 ENSVSIRLIRLSG

-600 AKDAI
+600 AKDAV

-611 PLVERSFWSGL
+611 PLAERSFWSGL
-622 PGLDLQESPESRA
+622 QLDLQESPQSRD
-635 RRNHLRAQEAAL
+635 RRNHLLAQDAAL
-647 VRLIDGLTQFRDG
+647 VRLIDELNRFRDG
-660 QGFHPNAE
+660 QHSNAQYETDQKEAE
-668 APAGDSGPPA
+668 ARWGSADAHVPEDQRTPAP
-678 GAGRAPFTGFSGQ
+678 GFS
-691 RRHPRGNP
+691 
-699 PQSPFGQSSSTFGGG
+699 F
-714 AFGGAAPAPSG
+714 GAAPPAP
-725 FGGATPFGNA
+725 
-735 AAAPSFG
+735 
-742 GSAFGS
+742 
-748 AAPAAAS
+748 
-755 SPAFS
+755 
-760 FGSAAPAAT
+760 
-769 ASSAPTFGSAASAA
+769 PTYYF
-783 TPSPA
+783 
-788 FGGPARRSH
+788 

>member
-1 MDDQAMD
+1 
-8 AEAAAILRQEATAY
+8 
-22 DVLGVDPRADANA
+22 
-35 IRRAYHNR
+35 
-43 SMRWHPDRCN
+43 
-53 HARRTEVMQRINSS
+53 MQRINSS

-319 LTKVDMLQGPSSQQN
+319 LTKVAMLQGPSSQQN

-600 AKDAI
+600 AKDAV

-611 PLVERSFWSGL
+611 PLAERSFWSGL
-622 PGLDLQESPESRA
+622 QLDLQESPQSRD
-635 RRNHLRAQEAAL
+635 RRNHLLAQDAAL
-647 VRLIDGLTQFRDG
+647 VRLIDELNRFRDG
-660 QGFHPNAE
+660 QHSNAQYETDQKEAE
-668 APAGDSGPPA
+668 ARWGSADAHVPEDQRTPAP
-678 GAGRAPFTGFSGQ
+678 GFSFGAA
-691 RRHPRGNP
+691 P
-699 PQSPFGQSSSTFGGG
+699 P
-714 AFGGAAPAPSG
+714 APAPSFS
-725 FGGATPFGNA
+725 FG
-735 AAAPSFG
+735 AAPP
-742 GSAFGS
+742 APPP
-748 AAPAAAS
+748 AAP
-755 SPAFS
+755 FS
-760 FGSAAPAAT
+760 FGS
-769 ASSAPTFGSAASAA
+769 
-783 TPSPA
+783 
-788 FGGPARRSH
+788 R

>member
-1 MDDQAMD
+1 
-8 AEAAAILRQEATAY
+8 
-22 DVLGVDPRADANA
+22 
-35 IRRAYHNR
+35 
-43 SMRWHPDRCN
+43 
-53 HARRTEVMQRINSS
+53 MQRINSS

-349 GFAPKAFIP
+349 GFAPRAFIP

-396 LGLTGVLTSL
+396 LGLTGVLKSL

-436 IDSLGALPVS
+436 IDSLGALSVS
-446 SELFLDRL
+446 RELFLDRL

-468 NCRFNPEMKFYCDW
+468 NCRSNPEMKFYYDW
-482 MAKLN
+482 MAALSL
-487 FPADVQGGGGRFNR
+487 PAHCEGYGRFNR

-571 FREHYYCEPLSEHQ
+571 FREHYYSEPLNEQSIRGIH
-585 YRNYA
+585 NYA

-600 AKDAI
+600 AKDAV

-622 PGLDLQESPESRA
+622 QLDLQESPQSRD
-635 RRNHLRAQEAAL
+635 RRNHLLAQDAAL
-647 VRLIDGLTQFRDG
+647 VRLIDELNRFRDG
-660 QGFHPNAE
+660 QHSNAQ
-668 APAGDSGPPA
+668 APAGDGGSPA
-678 GAGRAPFTGFSGQ
+678 GAGRATPTDSSGRRRNSGR

-714 AFGGAAPAPSG
+714 SPFGGASPAPSG
-725 FGGATPFGNA
+725 FTDASGGFTFGHGGPTFSA
-735 AAAPSFG
+735 SPSAAAPPAPGPAASFSFG
-742 GSAFGS
+742 GAPAPAPAPGFSFG
-748 AAPAAAS
+748 AAPPAPPPAA
-755 SPAFS
+755 PFS
-760 FGSAAPAAT
+760 FGS
-769 ASSAPTFGSAASAA
+769 
-783 TPSPA
+783 
-788 FGGPARRSH
+788 R

>member
-1 MDDQAMD
+1 
-8 AEAAAILRQEATAY
+8 
-22 DVLGVDPRADANA
+22 
-35 IRRAYHNR
+35 
-43 SMRWHPDRCN
+43 
-53 HARRTEVMQRINSS
+53 MQRINSS

-396 LGLTGVLTSL
+396 LGLTGVLKSL

-459 EKLAELDLK
+459 EKLAELDRK
-468 NCRFNPEMKFYCDW
+468 NCRLNPEMKFYCAW

-571 FREHYYCEPLSEHQ
+571 FREHYYSEPLDEHL

-611 PLVERSFWSGL
+611 PLAERSFWSGL
-622 PGLDLQESPESRA
+622 QLDLQESPQSRD
-635 RRNHLRAQEAAL
+635 RRNHLLAQDAAL
-647 VRLIDGLTQFRDG
+647 VRLIDELNRFRDG
-660 QGFHPNAE
+660 QHSNAQYETDQKEAE
-668 APAGDSGPPA
+668 ARWGSADAHVPEDQRTPAP
-678 GAGRAPFTGFSGQ
+678 GFS
-691 RRHPRGNP
+691 
-699 PQSPFGQSSSTFGGG
+699 F
-714 AFGGAAPAPSG
+714 GAAPPAP
-725 FGGATPFGNA
+725 PP
-735 AAAPSFG
+735 AAP
-742 GSAFGS
+742 
-748 AAPAAAS
+748 
-755 SPAFS
+755 FS
-760 FGSAAPAAT
+760 FGS
-769 ASSAPTFGSAASAA
+769 
-783 TPSPA
+783 
-788 FGGPARRSH
+788 R

>member
-1 MDDQAMD
+1 
-8 AEAAAILRQEATAY
+8 
-22 DVLGVDPRADANA
+22 
-35 IRRAYHNR
+35 
-43 SMRWHPDRCN
+43 
-53 HARRTEVMQRINSS
+53 MQRINSS

-600 AKDAI
+600 AKDAV

-611 PLVERSFWSGL
+611 PLAERSFWSGL
-622 PGLDLQESPESRA
+622 QLDLQESPQSRD
-635 RRNHLRAQEAAL
+635 RRNHLLAQDAAL
-647 VRLIDGLTQFRDG
+647 VRLIDELNRFRDG
-660 QGFHPNAE
+660 QHSNAQYETDQKEAE
-668 APAGDSGPPA
+668 ARWGSADAHVPEDQRTPAP
-678 GAGRAPFTGFSGQ
+678 GFS
-691 RRHPRGNP
+691 
-699 PQSPFGQSSSTFGGG
+699 F
-714 AFGGAAPAPSG
+714 GAAPPAP
-725 FGGATPFGNA
+725 PP
-735 AAAPSFG
+735 AAP
-742 GSAFGS
+742 
-748 AAPAAAS
+748 
-755 SPAFS
+755 FS
-760 FGSAAPAAT
+760 FGS
-769 ASSAPTFGSAASAA
+769 
-783 TPSPA
+783 
-788 FGGPARRSH
+788 R